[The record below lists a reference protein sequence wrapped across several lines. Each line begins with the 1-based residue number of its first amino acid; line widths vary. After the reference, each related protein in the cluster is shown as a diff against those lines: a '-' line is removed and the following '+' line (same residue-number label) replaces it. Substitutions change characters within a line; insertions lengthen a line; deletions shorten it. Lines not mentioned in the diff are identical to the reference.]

1 MALPA
6 FASCAQA
13 GAAPASSSSAA
24 AILMPAMLARLPATR
39 LLAGRLVQID
49 DDLPDLLL
57 AQPVFPRRH
66 HRVPRRRLLR
76 QAGTTL
82 GDAPEEVGLLE
93 HRDRAGVL
101 EVGGRGIEAG
111 REVALAVEVVAV
123 TVHAVADVDLAPLRR
138 VLLEPGGV
146 LAQRVLG
153 ARDVELLALELDR
166 RGRRRVDGAQLGRRL
181 RPGRGLGEIGRAS
194 CRERV

>member
-1 MALPA
+1 
-6 FASCAQA
+6 
-13 GAAPASSSSAA
+13 
-24 AILMPAMLARLPATR
+24 MPAMLARLPATR

-76 QAGTTL
+76 QAGTAL
-82 GDAPEEVGLLE
+82 GDAPEQVGLLE
-93 HRDRAGVL
+93 HRDRAGIL

-123 TVHAVADVDLAPLRR
+123 AVHAGHDVGPAALRLL
-138 VLLEPGGV
+138 LLEPGGV
-146 LAQRVLG
+146 LWRRGLG
-153 ARDVELLALELDR
+153 ARGVEAVALEL
-166 RGRRRVDGAQLGRRL
+166 
-181 RPGRGLGEIGRAS
+181 E
-194 CRERV
+194 

>member
-1 MALPA
+1 
-6 FASCAQA
+6 
-13 GAAPASSSSAA
+13 
-24 AILMPAMLARLPATR
+24 MPAMLARLPATR

-76 QAGTTL
+76 QAGTAL

-93 HRDRAGVL
+93 HRDRAGIL

-111 REVALAVEVVAV
+111 R
-123 TVHAVADVDLAPLRR
+123 
-138 VLLEPGGV
+138 
-146 LAQRVLG
+146 G
-153 ARDVELLALELDR
+153 ARAAR
-166 RGRRRVDGAQLGRRL
+166 AAWP
-181 RPGRGLGEIGRAS
+181 RPG
-194 CRERV
+194 CRRSSP

>member
-13 GAAPASSSSAA
+13 GAPPASSSSAA

-39 LLAGRLVQID
+39 LLAASLVQID

-57 AQPVFPRRH
+57 AQPVFPRRR
-66 HRVPRRRLLR
+66 HRVPRRLLLR
-76 QAGTTL
+76 QAGTAL
-82 GDAPEEVGLLE
+82 GDAPEQVGLLE
-93 HRDRAGVL
+93 HRDRAGIL

-123 TVHAVADVDLAPLRR
+123 AVHAVADAGLAALRP
-138 VLLEPGGV
+138 VLLEPAGV
-146 LAQRVLG
+146 LWRRGLG
-153 ARDVELLALELDR
+153 ARGVEAVALEL
-166 RGRRRVDGAQLGRRL
+166 
-181 RPGRGLGEIGRAS
+181 E
-194 CRERV
+194 

>member
-76 QAGTTL
+76 QAGTAL

-93 HRDRAGVL
+93 HRDRAGIL
-101 EVGGRGIEAG
+101 EVGGRG
-111 REVALAVEVVAV
+111 
-123 TVHAVADVDLAPLRR
+123 RR
-138 VLLEPGGV
+138 
-146 LAQRVLG
+146 
-153 ARDVELLALELDR
+153 R
-166 RGRRRVDGAQLGRRL
+166 RGRTGGTEV
-181 RPGRGLGEIGRAS
+181 GEMNS
-194 CRERV
+194 PRESGGGDRKISPAMKMIAM